1 MRIWGDTL
9 DLNGFS
15 PPLLCGGPSL
25 RGYINRSGHPICHT
39 ICPSKTLLYKPE
51 RADRHTPNP
60 IWFPVL
66 WRQTWAQPV
75 LLRVRQ
81 GMCCGHSTGSSQRSQ
96 SISHHPQQSNSGSL
110 ANTRALPPQLDRPTS
125 ACSLPILLVAGLC
138 VTPVLAY
145 IVQA

>member
-96 SISHHPQQSNSGSL
+96 SISHHPQQSNSGVSQTL
-110 ANTRALPPQLDRPTS
+110 ERCLPSSTVRRLRV
-125 ACSLPILLVAGLC
+125 AYRFCSLP
-138 VTPVLAY
+138 AY
-145 IVQA
+145 V